1 MGFWSKFGK
10 ILLNVGTQVGIPA
23 LETFIPASR
32 PIVEQ
37 IKKATDKHGKTFTIE
52 ELVSVILPEV
62 QPYAKFT
69 PEQLPYIAAI
79 IQIALEATKKN
90 G

>member
-10 ILLNVGTQVGIPA
+10 VMLNVGTKVGIPA
-23 LETFIPASR
+23 LETFVPAAT

-37 IKKATDKHGKTFTIE
+37 IKKATDHHGQAFSVN
-52 ELVSVILPEV
+52 ELIAAALPEV

-69 PEQLPYIAAI
+69 AEQLPYVAAL
-79 IQIALEATKKN
+79 IQIALETAKK
-90 G
+90 